1 MTIYSLDVLLLPS
14 RFGTSLLFL
23 SSSNCCFLTCIQI
36 SQETGQVVWYSHLF
50 QNFPVCCGNNTVKGF
65 GVVNKAEV
73 DIFQEDLKTTTPYM
87 MCTEWSVRNRRL
99 EGYCQTPFKFSPRHI
114 KKRKIGLPWCH
125 SGKESAC
132 QYRRHKFNP
141 WSRKS
146 HMPRSNK
153 AGIFILLQS
162 NKAITTEP
170 VLWSPGFATTEPAC
184 YIYWSP
190 SALRAHV
197 PQNEK
202 PPTTMRSLDTATR
215 EKSTQQQRP
224 STAKNK

>member
-1 MTIYSLDVLLLPS
+1 MYSYSLPDLEPV
-14 RFGTSLLFL
+14 
-23 SSSNCCFLTCIQI
+23 C
-36 SQETGQVVWYSHLF
+36 YS
-50 QNFPVCCGNNTVKGF
+50 FPVLTVASWPAYRFLRRQVRWSGIPICFRIFQFVVIHTVKGF
-65 GVVNKAEV
+65 GVVSKAEV
-73 DIFQEDLKTTTPYM
+73 DIFQEDLKTTPYM

-114 KKRKIGLPWCH
+114 KKRKIRLPWCL

-146 HMPRSNK
+146 HMPRNNK

-170 VLWSPGFATTEPAC
+170 VL
-184 YIYWSP
+184 
-190 SALRAHV
+190 
-197 PQNEK
+197 
-202 PPTTMRSLDTATR
+202 
-215 EKSTQQQRP
+215 
-224 STAKNK
+224 